1 MLDVHLGTLRDEN
14 VGSEAIADYVLFKL
28 NQNSI
33 FDYVEQL
40 ELDQPYDDVKEML
53 TNFAIKKNMYRT
65 LSRKF
70 TGKCKNVQLKPDLAE
85 SWFLAFLD
93 STLILGTTNVQVPG
107 IDDAAAS
114 FLGKFRRGELGKLIF
129 DIQRWS
135 NIPSEDRFEFW
146 KWLPWN

>member
-1 MLDVHLGTLRDEN
+1 MYLFFFVIALVLREKLPFFILKLGTLKDEN
-14 VGSEAIADYVLFKL
+14 VGMEAIADYVLFKL

-70 TGKCKNVQLKPDLAE
+70 TGKGNQ
-85 SWFLAFLD
+85 
-93 STLILGTTNVQVPG
+93 
-107 IDDAAAS
+107 
-114 FLGKFRRGELGKLIF
+114 
-129 DIQRWS
+129 IQTYVAQ
-135 NIPSEDRFEFW
+135 P
-146 KWLPWN
+146 

>member
-1 MLDVHLGTLRDEN
+1 M
-14 VGSEAIADYVLFKL
+14 EAIADYVLFKL

-70 TGKCKNVQLKPDLAE
+70 TGKGNQ
-85 SWFLAFLD
+85 
-93 STLILGTTNVQVPG
+93 
-107 IDDAAAS
+107 
-114 FLGKFRRGELGKLIF
+114 
-129 DIQRWS
+129 IQT
-135 NIPSEDRFEFW
+135 
-146 KWLPWN
+146 